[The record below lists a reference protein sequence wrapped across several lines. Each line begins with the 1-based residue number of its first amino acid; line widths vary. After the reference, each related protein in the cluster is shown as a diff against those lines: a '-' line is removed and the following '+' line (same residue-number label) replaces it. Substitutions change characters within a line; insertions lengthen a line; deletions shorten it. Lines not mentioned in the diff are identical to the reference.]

1 MHKQGLV
8 LIAKQGA
15 CRKCRR
21 LVFTVYELV
30 ACLAQYHKPMLVQ
43 VIIVCFKPM
52 VYIQVAHTFIFD
64 AAKLARHIT
73 GGAHIPPEHLPNRC
87 SAEFCAF
94 FSVRDLYTHSYMSA

>member
-1 MHKQGLV
+1 MQQGLV
-8 LIAKQGA
+8 LIAEQGA
-15 CRKCRR
+15 PSKCWG

-73 GGAHIPPEHLPNRC
+73 GSAHIPPEHLPNRC
-87 SAEFCAF
+87 SSEFCTL
-94 FSVRDLYTHSYMSA
+94 FSVRYLYTHDYMSV

>member
-1 MHKQGLV
+1 MQQGLV

-15 CRKCRR
+15 PGKCRC

-30 ACLAQYHKPMLVQ
+30 ACLAQDHKPMLVQ

-52 VYIQVAHTFIFD
+52 VYIQIAHTFIFD

-73 GGAHIPPEHLPNRC
+73 GSAHIPPEHLPNRC
-87 SAEFCAF
+87 SAKFCAL
-94 FSVRDLYTHSYMSA
+94 FSVRYLYTHDYMSV

>member
-1 MHKQGLV
+1 MQQGLV

-15 CRKCRR
+15 PGKCWG
-21 LVFTVYELV
+21 LVFTVYELMT
-30 ACLAQYHKPMLVQ
+30 CLAQYHKPMLVQ

-73 GGAHIPPEHLPNRC
+73 GSAHIPPEHLPNRR
-87 SAEFCAF
+87 SAEFCAL
-94 FSVRDLYTHSYMSA
+94 FSVRYLYTHDYMSV